1 MYFALYI
8 ILAISFNQRQTSIGS
23 LAFLINLFHPINLEL
38 VRYNWK
44 LVLIKVQMT

>member
-8 ILAISFNQRQTSIGS
+8 ILAISFNQRQTNIDS

-38 VRYNWK
+38 VRYN
-44 LVLIKVQMT
+44 